1 MYKDYPAAYQ
11 VSKGAALQV
20 DKAFY
25 DRVRESREGRTLV
38 EQFEV
43 PIRTGRAWKVP
54 AGHVFRVTTP
64 VGPQVGDFNV
74 WSANDPR
81 ERMWAARTRQLQ
93 GCLLYTSPSPRDGLL
108 SRMPSSA

>member
-11 VSKGAALQV
+11 VSKGSALQV
-20 DKAFY
+20 DAAFY
-25 DRVRESREGRTLV
+25 ERIRDRKDQRRLIEA
-38 EQFEV
+38 FEV

-74 WSANDPR
+74 WNANDPR
-81 ERMWAARTRQLQ
+81 ERLWAARTRQLQ
-93 GCLLYTSPSPRDGLL
+93 GAHVSTLGDGLQFQG
-108 SRMPSSA
+108 ATNDK